1 MSMLATLE
9 GVDTVAEDD
18 YILGRMFSPND
29 GLGVE
34 LLGVEGW
41 NAAKQKVATAAR
53 NALKAKRLFIV
64 PEIIYCDPTPCRD
77 DLAGV
82 LFGLDEEYSK
92 EMLGFSLTKAVKKA
106 ASGAAK
112 SVKSATKSVK
122 KKVKKATFD
131 PVGSAKDLAK
141 KTAKT
146 VVKYSRPDR
155 ALQMTLSPTYTA
167 KAISETDPTG
177 ISTELVKKNYKF
189 APDVLPTAIAE
200 KTTKKSVKYDPTGI
214 SQKLYKG
221 VTGFRKAT
229 AETGPEQLFRRAKRT
244 VTPKDDTE
252 TTVETVTTPAATA
265 AQQPTFIYYPQPIET
280 TDTTATTE
288 TGSFDWSN
296 LINWKTALFAGGVA
310 YFVFG
315 RRGKRGKRK

>member
-1 MSMLATLE
+1 MAMLATLE
-9 GVDTVAEDD
+9 GTERTGTDE
-18 YILGRMFSPND
+18 YILSRMFSPND

-34 LLGVEGW
+34 LMGVEGW
-41 NAAKQKVATAAR
+41 NMAKRKAATAAR
-53 NALKAKRLFIV
+53 NVLKAKRLFIV

-82 LFGLDEEYSK
+82 LFGIDEIYCNEL
-92 EMLGFSLTKAVKKA
+92 LGLSLTKSLKKA
-106 ASGAAK
+106 VSGAAK
-112 SVKSATKSVK
+112 SVKSAAKSAT

-131 PVGSAKDLAK
+131 PVGSGRNLAK

-146 VVKYSRPDR
+146 VMKYSRPDR

-177 ISTELVKKNYKF
+177 ISTALVKKTYKF
-189 APDVLPTAIAE
+189 APDVLPIATAE

-221 VTGFRKAT
+221 VTGLRKAT
-229 AETGPEQLFRRAKRT
+229 AETGPEQLIRRAKRT
-244 VTPKDDTE
+244 VSSKDETATTAETVTPTAETVTQQPTVIDYPQQVTE
-252 TTVETVTTPAATA
+252 TTAPA
-265 AQQPTFIYYPQPIET
+265 E
-280 TDTTATTE
+280 TTE
-288 TGSFDWSN
+288 TGFDWSGI
-296 LINWKTALFAGGVA
+296 INWKTLAVGGVVA

-315 RRGKRGKRK
+315 RGKRGKRR